1 MAKKSFLLGLGVGLL
16 IAALTLQ
23 LDFWS
28 KEKER
33 AVNASLTI
41 DELRQQAQKF
51 GYELYTKKEIE
62 QMVELKAEEQ
72 ANTPSSTV
80 PVTPTDAPATDETT
94 TAQPAASTAKKPV
107 AAKPSTAKPATAKP
121 AATTVGPAP
130 TETSKVIK
138 IQPGWDATEVADH
151 LVKEGIVKDRQK
163 LVDALISLSKTR
175 KIASKSFNLEP
186 DSDPEKVAQIITF
199 SNP

>member
-51 GYELYTKKEIE
+51 GYELYTKKEID
-62 QMVELKAEEQ
+62 QMVELKADEKVSAQ
-72 ANTPSSTV
+72 TAANAASSAAAEPADTK
-80 PVTPTDAPATDETT
+80 PAATKPAETKPATTKPATT
-94 TAQPAASTAKKPV
+94 QPAATAI
-107 AAKPSTAKPATAKP
+107 KPAQ
-121 AATTVGPAP
+121 TTVGPAA

-138 IQPGWDATEVADH
+138 IQPGWDATEVANH

-163 LVDALISLSKTR
+163 LVNALIGLSKTR
-175 KIASKSFNLEP
+175 KIAAKSFNLEP
-186 DSDPEKVAQIITF
+186 DSEPEKVAQIITF
-199 SNP
+199 SNQ